1 MKEVNRKNFRF
12 PAYDDET
19 GVKLNSTQN
28 RVLFEDEADFL
39 TKNDDYQKRNK
50 RTAAVPKPKIRTEEK
65 SYRRSSTK
73 RSAQPKTGLEKHK
86 TNLPGYS
93 SNPIKKAEETR
104 RFEKTSSPAKRTEE
118 KRAAKPG
125 RSYFVPKY
133 IPASIIPDPK
143 KSMVTEEELLRS
155 MEKSADSYLLFDT
168 EPTPFQEKKDGDP
181 TVRAFNRKEKEES
194 RKAGVL
200 ERSLAGM
207 IEEQND
213 KFEDTGYFK

>member
-12 PAYDDET
+12 PAYDDDT

-50 RTAAVPKPKIRTEEK
+50 RTATVPKPNIRTEEK
-65 SYRRSSTK
+65 SYRRSSMK
-73 RSAQPKTGLEKHK
+73 RTTQPKTGLEKHK
-86 TNLPGYS
+86 ANLPGYRG
-93 SNPIKKAEETR
+93 NPMKTEENR
-104 RFEKTSSPAKRTEE
+104 KFEKPSSPVRRTEE
-118 KRAAKPG
+118 KSVAKPS
-125 RSYFVPKY
+125 RSYFIPKY

-143 KSMVTEEELLRS
+143 KSTVSEEALLRS
-155 MEKSADSYLLFDT
+155 MEKSADSYLLFDA

-181 TVRAFNRKEKEES
+181 TVRAFNRKEKEEA
-194 RKAGVL
+194 RKSGVL